1 LLAAC
6 TNTQSAIETAKGG
19 VFTTAL
25 LKQLTK
31 RGDEILSMTYRELIE
46 NIRED
51 PDFKEK
57 G

>member
-1 LLAAC
+1 LAAC
-6 TNTQSAIETAKGG
+6 TNSQNATETAKGG